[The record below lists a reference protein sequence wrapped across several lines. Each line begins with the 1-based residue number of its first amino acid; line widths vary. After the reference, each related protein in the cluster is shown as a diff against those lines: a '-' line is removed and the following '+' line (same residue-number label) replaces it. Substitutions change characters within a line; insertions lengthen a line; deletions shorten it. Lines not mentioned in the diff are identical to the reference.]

1 MIKQALLVSSTIGF
15 MAMAQPAIAQTA
27 PAPSAP
33 KTVSTPTTRYVPNA
47 MVFHRNPGF
56 TCITGTIHDSVTCRD
71 PAAAKMSFA
80 PGQKIANQS
89 RLIPYK
95 ALPFQTRM
103 EYGRKLKSSNRYIVD
118 ENFAYG
124 VNLTTMRV
132 DQIAILVP

>member
-1 MIKQALLVSSTIGF
+1 MVNQALLISSAISF
-15 MAMAQPAIAQTA
+15 MAMAEPAIGQTA
-27 PAPSAP
+27 PAPSP
-33 KTVSTPTTRYVPNA
+33 PQSVSTPTTRYVPNA
-47 MVFHRNPGF
+47 MVFHRKPGF

-80 PGQKIANQS
+80 PGQKIANEG
-89 RLIPYK
+89 RLISYK

-103 EYGRKLKSSNRYIVD
+103 EYGRKLKKSNRYIVD

-124 VNLTTMRV
+124 VNPTTMRV